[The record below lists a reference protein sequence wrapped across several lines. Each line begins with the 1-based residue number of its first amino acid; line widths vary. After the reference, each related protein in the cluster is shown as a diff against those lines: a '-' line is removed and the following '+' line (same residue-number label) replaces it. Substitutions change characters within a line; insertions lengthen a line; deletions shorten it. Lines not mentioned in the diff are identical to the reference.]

1 MEISA
6 SGHSIIAT
14 DREHLTANWN
24 PGQLRPPKA
33 TPASIIISVR
43 EVSREISGVRFFC
56 CGLLAE
62 RTGRA
67 LSADLHPEMLQI
79 TNDLQI
85 KALELTPGQQS
96 PPPLDSSRVLTIRKH
111 LPKRGWRAEMS

>member
-1 MEISA
+1 VNFSA

-14 DREHLTANWN
+14 DQENLAANRN
-24 PGQLRPPKA
+24 TDQLCPPRS
-33 TPASIIISVR
+33 TPASIIISAR
-43 EVSREISGVRFFC
+43 EASREISGARFFR
-56 CGLLAE
+56 CGLPAE

-85 KALELTPGQQS
+85 RALELTPGQQS
-96 PPPLDSSRVLTIRKH
+96 PLPLDIPRVLTIRKH

>member
-1 MEISA
+1 VEISA

-14 DREHLTANWN
+14 GQEHLAANRN
-24 PGQLRPPKA
+24 PDQLRPPRT
-33 TPASIIISVR
+33 TPVSIIIAAR

-56 CGLLAE
+56 CGLPAE

-79 TNDLQI
+79 TNDLHI
-85 KALELTPGQQS
+85 RALELTPGRQS
-96 PPPLDSSRVLTIRKH
+96 RPH
-111 LPKRGWRAEMS
+111 